1 MVVSKFIMYA
11 PGIPPLCLVPGSAFV
26 HSCCHPR
33 FAEYTR
39 EATTML
45 PAAASTARTRRRRP
59 ASFATNRTA
68 GDTSASVACEVCKH
82 AVCGECDQMLAWRRR
97 QYVVLLHSPD
107 GHAPLDKTHAFH
119 CTDPACER
127 PRCAALYTLRHVST
141 LFIER
146 PSTLEYTLPHSTHT
160 VRKA

>member
-1 MVVSKFIMYA
+1 
-11 PGIPPLCLVPGSAFV
+11 
-26 HSCCHPR
+26 
-33 FAEYTR
+33 
-39 EATTML
+39 ML
-45 PAAASTARTRRRRP
+45 PAAASNEDEGGDEDEDTCLVCNEP
-59 ASFATNRTA
+59 NNPPA

-119 CTDPACER
+119 CTGPACER

-146 PSTLEYTLPHSTHT
+146 PSTLEYTLSHSTHT